1 MRKLIGIAAI
11 VMMISGLAV
20 AGEAPKPEIYG
31 GYQFTSTD
39 GGWHGQ
45 GFNGGGNFYITR
57 WLAGTADFGGGFV
70 PQIADQQIS
79 QDHHVPVGSPGFF
92 GRFGGWNS
100 LATREFHQ
108 QRLKGYMKIIF

>member
-1 MRKLIGIAAI
+1 LPE
-11 VMMISGLAV
+11 
-20 AGEAPKPEIYG
+20 AGFQYEYNWGDFEP
-31 GYQFTSTD
+31 
-39 GGWHGQ
+39 
-45 GFNGGGNFYITR
+45 
-57 WLAGTADFGGGFV
+57 DFGGGFV

-79 QDHHVPVGSPGFF
+79 QEHHVPVGSPGFF